1 MKHGGAKEV
10 MNMSRDNGVLSRQ
23 QAADYLTLSVR
34 TLDELAHEGEIPY
47 SKLGNGIRSRVVY
60 QRKDLDA
67 YIERKRID
75 PKHVA
80 RKILEGA

>member
-1 MKHGGAKEV
+1 V
-10 MNMSRDNGVLSRQ
+10 LRDNGNMNRKD
-23 QAADYLTLSVR
+23 AARYLTISVR
-34 TLDELAHEGEIPY
+34 TLDKLEQEGEIPY

-67 YIERKRID
+67 LLERMRID